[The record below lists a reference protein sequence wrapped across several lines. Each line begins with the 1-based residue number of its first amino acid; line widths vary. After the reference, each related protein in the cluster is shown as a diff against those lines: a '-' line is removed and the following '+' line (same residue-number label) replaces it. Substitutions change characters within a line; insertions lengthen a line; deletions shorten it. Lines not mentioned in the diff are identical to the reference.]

1 MLKEQPLDPAVH
13 DRSAFDCGV
22 PELNLY
28 LQKFAEQHRRHGINR
43 VYVLVDSDEPSRIL
57 GYYTLSSGEVD
68 AQQLSEVDRK
78 KLPRFPVPCFRLG
91 RLAAAED
98 LRGQGIG
105 GALLGCALDRCLQVK
120 AQIGA
125 YALLVDAKDIAAR
138 AFYEHFG
145 FRQLADKEL
154 ALYLRLGRG

>member
-13 DRSAFDCGV
+13 NRSAFDCGV

-57 GYYTLSSGEVD
+57 GYYTLSAGEVD
-68 AQQLSEVDRK
+68 VQQLSEADRK
-78 KLPRFPVPCFRLG
+78 KLPRFPIPCFRLG
-91 RLAAAED
+91 RLAATKV

-105 GALLGCALDRCLQVK
+105 KVLIGCAIDRCLQVK
-120 AQIGA
+120 TQIGA
-125 YALLVDAKDIAAR
+125 YALLVDAKDAA
-138 AFYEHFG
+138 AQTFYERYG
-145 FRQLADKEL
+145 FKRLSDREMT
-154 ALYLRLGRG
+154 LYLPLGRD